1 MHRRLSDTLFLI
13 TIGFVATSFV
23 LGLTGHE
30 TSGATAEAIFRWHE
44 GFGVLSLIA
53 LLAALAAGAFGN
65 RGFRAPARGWLPRFR
80 TAILA
85 ILYALLVLQPFSG
98 WLLASLEGKSVSVFG
113 WTLPALANP
122 GGLIAEF
129 GSAYHVLGGGLI
141 LLLAALNLRLNLEA
155 YALGGLARL
164 RRRRRALPQAPTH
177 EGRAK
182 NSNGGP

>member
-53 LLAALAAGAFGN
+53 VLTALAARALDK
-65 RGFRAPARGWLPRFR
+65 RGFSAPLRGWLPRFR
-80 TAILA
+80 MAVLA
-85 ILYALLVLQPFSG
+85 LLYALLVLQPFSG

-113 WTLPALANP
+113 WTLSALASP
-122 GGLIAEF
+122 GG
-129 GSAYHVLGGGLI
+129 
-141 LLLAALNLRLNLEA
+141 
-155 YALGGLARL
+155 
-164 RRRRRALPQAPTH
+164 
-177 EGRAK
+177 
-182 NSNGGP
+182 